1 MQIVN
6 KRTKNIC
13 GVSVTGYLGYD
24 YYTVEQ
30 VKLEKDCFVK
40 KDKDVIKYH
49 LSCIF
54 KKSLKEDILYNI
66 TLSISSNK
74 DNIKKYKLPSISKYK
89 TFKYIDNKT
98 LKEKEI
104 KFEDITNP
112 SLNDLYATPIVSSIF
127 RDFAS
132 AYNLSNQNNPI
143 NIEDVCFNPNNKFE
157 TLLYDTSKTNY
168 LPAYTKNIIT
178 KEK

>member
-24 YYTVEQ
+24 YYTVEK

-74 DNIKKYKLPSISKYK
+74 DNIKKHTI
-89 TFKYIDNKT
+89 
-98 LKEKEI
+98 
-104 KFEDITNP
+104 
-112 SLNDLYATPIVSSIF
+112 
-127 RDFAS
+127 
-132 AYNLSNQNNPI
+132 
-143 NIEDVCFNPNNKFE
+143 
-157 TLLYDTSKTNY
+157 
-168 LPAYTKNIIT
+168 
-178 KEK
+178 